1 MCMGLGCNASAV
13 VGCRIIDSK
22 RERLLAMITNS
33 LIPCNGRFP
42 LLIAVITMFFA
53 AESGWK
59 GAAILTLAIMLGIGA
74 TFLATRVLSQTLLK
88 GMPLS
93 FTLELPPYRKPEI
106 GKVIVRSIMD
116 RTLFVLARAVAVAAP
131 AGLIIWIL
139 ANVTVGDMSLIA
151 HLSSFLDPV
160 GRFMG
165 LDGVILAAFIL
176 GIPANE
182 IVLPIAMM
190 IYMSTGTLGEVSDL
204 NFFHQL
210 LMDNGWTM
218 LTAVN
223 MIIFSLMHWPCA
235 TTLLSIKKES
245 GSYGWTAV
253 SFLVPMIMGTA
264 ICSFTAC
271 IYRFFL

>member
-1 MCMGLGCNASAV
+1 
-13 VGCRIIDSK
+13 
-22 RERLLAMITNS
+22 
-33 LIPCNGRFP
+33 
-42 LLIAVITMFFA
+42 
-53 AESGWK
+53 
-59 GAAILTLAIMLGIGA
+59 
-74 TFLATRVLSQTLLK
+74 
-88 GMPLS
+88 MPSS

-190 IYMSTGTLGEVSDL
+190 IYEHR
-204 NFFHQL
+204 NFRGGQRPELFPPV
-210 LMDNGWTM
+210 
-218 LTAVN
+218 A
-223 MIIFSLMHWPCA
+223 
-235 TTLLSIKKES
+235 
-245 GSYGWTAV
+245 
-253 SFLVPMIMGTA
+253 
-264 ICSFTAC
+264 
-271 IYRFFL
+271 YR

>member
-1 MCMGLGCNASAV
+1 
-13 VGCRIIDSK
+13 
-22 RERLLAMITNS
+22 
-33 LIPCNGRFP
+33 
-42 LLIAVITMFFA
+42 
-53 AESGWK
+53 
-59 GAAILTLAIMLGIGA
+59 
-74 TFLATRVLSQTLLK
+74 
-88 GMPLS
+88 
-93 FTLELPPYRKPEI
+93 
-106 GKVIVRSIMD
+106 
-116 RTLFVLARAVAVAAP
+116 
-131 AGLIIWIL
+131 
-139 ANVTVGDMSLIA
+139 MSLIA

-190 IYMSTGTLGEVSDL
+190 IYMSTGTLGRGQRPEL
-204 NFFHQL
+204 FFHQL

-245 GSYGWTAV
+245 GKLWLDGGFLLGSYDNGDGDL
-253 SFLVPMIMGTA
+253 FLHCLHI
-264 ICSFTAC
+264 
-271 IYRFFL
+271 